1 MDQSVR
7 QTIPFISKPHCFSGI
22 DWDSYKI
29 HFTACVA
36 ANHWSAAE
44 AVNILRAKL
53 VGDAAL
59 VLAQK
64 RMTSWTYIELIR
76 ALDDRYSITG
86 PVYILKSKL
95 RGMYQQPGKSIQAYG
110 DALTT
115 LVAGKLDSFEEE
127 QRVVLEQFIE
137 GLYHGHTSKSVTRKQ
152 PPTLREAIT
161 WHNNTNR
168 CVIG

>member
-1 MDQSVR
+1 
-7 QTIPFISKPHCFSGI
+7 
-22 DWDSYKI
+22 
-29 HFTACVA
+29 
-36 ANHWSAAE
+36 
-44 AVNILRAKL
+44 
-53 VGDAAL
+53 
-59 VLAQK
+59 
-64 RMTSWTYIELIR
+64 
-76 ALDDRYSITG
+76 
-86 PVYILKSKL
+86 
-95 RGMYQQPGKSIQAYG
+95 MYQQPGQSIQAYG

-115 LVAGKLDSFEEE
+115 LVASKLDSHEEE